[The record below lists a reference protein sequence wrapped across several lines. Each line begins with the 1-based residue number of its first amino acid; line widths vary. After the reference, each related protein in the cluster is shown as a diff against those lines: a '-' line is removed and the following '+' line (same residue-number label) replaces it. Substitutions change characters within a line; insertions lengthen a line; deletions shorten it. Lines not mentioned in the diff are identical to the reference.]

1 MNIRLKAEHY
11 WSLVACPARVRA
23 RDSSDR
29 WESTDKIM
37 AVNYFSVF
45 FSIVVL
51 TIISQRGKLVDSII
65 YSDDFIDEPKAQ
77 AEISWI
83 EMI

>member
-1 MNIRLKAEHY
+1 
-11 WSLVACPARVRA
+11 
-23 RDSSDR
+23 
-29 WESTDKIM
+29 M

-45 FSIVVL
+45 LSIVVL

-65 YSDDFIDEPKAQ
+65 YSADFIDEPKAQ
-77 AEISWI
+77 VEISRI